1 MRAATI
7 TPNRSTLWGFSL
19 IEVLVALAVLSI
31 GLLGLAALQTTGLKF
46 NHQSYERTQAVLQAY
61 DIIDRMRANKSG
73 TGNVINTAYN
83 SVALGNLPAIS
94 QYCTTTS
101 TCTGDQLAL
110 FDIQSWNA
118 ANASV
123 LPEGRGA
130 ICKGNFTNDANN
142 EPTGC
147 TPGGS
152 TYSVAITWRENDL
165 KQRFDVETQP

>member
-1 MRAATI
+1 MRVATT
-7 TPNRSTLWGFSL
+7 TPSRSTLWGFSL

-73 TGNVINTAYN
+73 TGGTINTAYN
-83 SVALGNLPAIS
+83 SVALGNLPTIS
-94 QYCTTTS
+94 QYCTTAS

-110 FDIQSWNA
+110 FDIRSWNA
-118 ANASV
+118 TNASV
-123 LPEGRGA
+123 LSEGRGA
-130 ICKGNFTNDANN
+130 ICKGNFTNVNN

-152 TYSVAITWRENDL
+152 IYSVAITWRENDL
-165 KQRFDVETQP
+165 KSRLDMETQP